1 MSAQAAD
8 RAAVERGVSRLLE
21 WAATFSGE
29 IPAPVLRKAATVLGD
44 DLAAV
49 VAAAPEPEVAGVQQQ
64 LAAGSGRAEAT
75 IFGTRP
81 LRADRVSAAL
91 GNGIAASWCELDE
104 GYRLAPCHA
113 GLYTLPAV
121 WAEAE
126 AAGLTVAQ
134 TLRAAV
140 LAYEVTARFARC
152 WVFPQMTLHPHP
164 QTAAIGGAISSAV
177 VRGFDPART
186 QAAVTAASTLIT
198 VGGYEHCVEGALV
211 RNVWAAVGAAN
222 GMRAADWALCGI
234 GGLARSPYDVFTTLL
249 GQPPAPQHLDTALGE
264 EWAILYGYHKIH
276 ACCQST
282 HSAVEATLD
291 AMSRLPAG
299 KGPRDV
305 ASVLLETHRPTMSNP
320 HPPTTLAS
328 KFSFEHVLATTQ
340 VHGNAGA
347 DSFSARALVDPEV
360 ARLRERVTLKKFEPA
375 LPRPHD
381 RPARVTLQL
390 ADGTTV
396 QGECLSA
403 RGGPDRPFEER
414 VILDKIGH
422 IMAQPYPAFGGAFE
436 RMLSLDA
443 AMLGTGWRDFLA
455 EAFAQR

>member
-1 MSAQAAD
+1 MSGPAAD
-8 RAAVERGVSRLLE
+8 RAAVERGVTRLLE
-21 WAATFSGE
+21 WVATYTGD
-29 IPAPVLRKAATVLGD
+29 IPRPVLRRAAMIIGD
-44 DLAAV
+44 DLAAT
-49 VAAAPEPEVAGVQQQ
+49 VAAAGEPEVVALQQQ
-64 LAAGSGRAEAT
+64 LCAAPGRAEST
-75 IFGTRP
+75 VFGVKPTRT
-81 LRADRVSAAL
+81 DRVSAAL

-113 GLYTLPAV
+113 GLYVLPAL

-164 QTAAIGGAISSAV
+164 QTAAIGGAIAAAL
-177 VRGFDPART
+177 VRGFDPAKT
-186 QAAVTAASTLIT
+186 LAAVSAASTLIT

-211 RNVWAAVGAAN
+211 RNVWAAVGASN
-222 GMRAADWALCGI
+222 GMRAADWATCGI

-249 GQPPAPQHLDTALGE
+249 GQPPAPEHLDAALGK
-264 EWAILYGYHKIH
+264 EWAVTAGYHKIH

-282 HSAVEATLD
+282 HSAVEATLE

-299 KGPRDV
+299 ASARDV
-305 ASVLLETHRPTMSNP
+305 EAITLESHRPQMSNP
-320 HPPTTLAS
+320 EPPTTLAS

-360 ARLRERVTLKKFEPA
+360 VRLRHRVTMKKFEPV
-375 LPRPHD
+375 LPRPND
-381 RPARVTLQL
+381 RPARVTLKL
-390 ADGTTV
+390 KDGTTI

-414 VILDKIGH
+414 VIVDKIGR
-422 IMAQPYPAFGGAFE
+422 IMAGPYPAFGAAME
-436 RMLSLDA
+436 RLLALDA
-443 AMLGTGWRDFLA
+443 GLLDARWPDFVA
-455 EAFAQR
+455 GAFAQR